1 MIVIL
6 LSDIKLTTK
15 NCRFIVGDMNIR
27 VVILPLK
34 VLADGSHKLRIA
46 VSHNSQTRYI
56 PTRFT
61 VPSPK
66 NLKNGNVVG
75 VPNAQY
81 INLQLRTRM
90 NDFYKACDELEDI
103 DYYTCAQLVNML
115 TKRAESASGPKT
127 AKEIAEDMLKNRTHA
142 WAHSTVMGFKQGM
155 RRFYEH
161 FGEDFMLATL
171 THANVLE
178 FHKYLEGLGYSETSI
193 GMRMDSVRRLVKYAI
208 RHSYVKYKV
217 YPFLDYKAVKSA
229 IREVALSIEQL
240 RKLRDLQLT
249 DKWEIYAR
257 DLFMLSFYLC
267 GMNLADIL
275 RLDLTKDDVKF
286 VRKKTFKRRNPNDT
300 TEFTIQPEARVILNK
315 YLTPEG
321 KLQFN
326 GFVTERSIQHIN
338 ADHLKKLRDK
348 IGFPKLIFYSARKT
362 FSQIANELM
371 IKDSVIE
378 YCIGDAPL
386 PSNRALSFYVKV
398 SKRMADK
405 AIRKVFD
412 AVASNKSLEQLIS
425 ELEN

>member
-1 MIVIL
+1 
-6 LSDIKLTTK
+6 
-15 NCRFIVGDMNIR
+15 MNIR
-27 VVILPLK
+27 IVILPLK

-61 VPSPK
+61 VPSLK

-103 DYYTCAQLVNML
+103 DYYTCAQLINML
-115 TKRAESASGPKT
+115 TKRSEHKNGLKT
-127 AKEIAEDMLKNRTHA
+127 VEQISEDMLANRQHA
-142 WAHSTVMGFKQGM
+142 WSKSTIAGFKQGI
-155 RRFYEH
+155 RRFIEH
-161 FGEDFMLATL
+161 FGKDFVLVTL
-171 THANVLE
+171 THENVLE
-178 FHKYLEGLGYSETSI
+178 FHKYLEKQGYSQTSV
-193 GMRMDSVRRLVKYAI
+193 GMRMDSLKRLVKYAI
-208 RHSYVKYKV
+208 RHDYVKYKV
-217 YPFLDYKAVKSA
+217 YPFLDYKSVKSA
-229 IREVALSIEQL
+229 KRDIALSLELL
-240 RKLRDLQLT
+240 RKMRDMPLT

-275 RLDLTKDDVKF
+275 RLDLTQDYVSF
-286 VRKKTFKRRNPNDT
+286 IRQKTFKRRDANDV
-300 TEFTIQPEARVILNK
+300 TEFTIQPEARAILNK

-326 GFVTERSIQHIN
+326 GFTTERSIQHIN
-338 ADHLKKLRDK
+338 ADHLKKLRPK
-348 IGFPKLIFYSARKT
+348 LGYEKLIFYSARKT
-362 FSQIANELM
+362 FTQLANELM

-386 PSNRALSFYVKV
+386 PSNRALYFYVRGN
-398 SKRMADK
+398 KRMADK
-405 AIRKVFD
+405 AIRRVFD
-412 AVASNKSLEQLIS
+412 AVASDKSMEQLIS
-425 ELEN
+425 ELEA

>member
-1 MIVIL
+1 
-6 LSDIKLTTK
+6 
-15 NCRFIVGDMNIR
+15 MNIR
-27 VVILPLK
+27 IVILPLK

-61 VPSPK
+61 VPSLK

-115 TKRAESASGPKT
+115 TKRSGQKT
-127 AKEIAEDMLKNRTHA
+127 DLKTVEQISEDMLANRQHA
-142 WAHSTVMGFKQGM
+142 WSKSTIAGFKQGI
-155 RRFYEH
+155 RRFIEH
-161 FGEDFMLATL
+161 FGKDFVLVTL
-171 THANVLE
+171 THENVLE
-178 FHKYLEGLGYSETSI
+178 FHKYLEKQGYSQTSV
-193 GMRMDSVRRLVKYAI
+193 GMRMDSLKRLVKYAI
-208 RHSYVKYKV
+208 RHDYVKYRV
-217 YPFLDYKAVKSA
+217 YPFLDYKSVKSA
-229 IREVALSIEQL
+229 KRDIALSLELL
-240 RKLRDLQLT
+240 RKMRDMPLT

-275 RLDLTKDDVKF
+275 RLDLTQDYVSF
-286 VRKKTFKRRNPNDT
+286 IRQKTFKRRDANDV
-300 TEFTIQPEARVILNK
+300 TEFTIQPEARAILNK

-326 GFVTERSIQHIN
+326 GFTTERSIQHIN
-338 ADHLKKLRDK
+338 ADHLKKLRPK
-348 IGFPKLIFYSARKT
+348 LGYEKLIFYSARKT
-362 FSQIANELM
+362 FTQLANELM

-386 PSNRALSFYVKV
+386 PSNRALYFYVRGNR
-398 SKRMADK
+398 RMADK
-405 AIRKVFD
+405 AIRRVFD
-412 AVASNKSLEQLIS
+412 AVASDKSMEQLIS
-425 ELEN
+425 ELEA

>member
-1 MIVIL
+1 
-6 LSDIKLTTK
+6 
-15 NCRFIVGDMNIR
+15 MNIR
-27 VVILPLK
+27 IVILPLK
-34 VLADGSHKLRIA
+34 VLADGTHKLRIA

-61 VPSPK
+61 VPGPK

-115 TKRAESASGPKT
+115 TKRSETNAGPKT
-127 AKEIAEDMLKNRTHA
+127 AEEIAEDMLKNRTHA
-142 WAHSTVMGFKQGM
+142 WSNSTVMGFNQGM
-155 RRFYEH
+155 RRFYEK
-161 FGEDFMLATL
+161 FGKDFVLATL

-178 FHKYLEGLGYSETSI
+178 FHKYLEGLGYSQTSV
-193 GMRMDSVRRLVKYAI
+193 GMRMDSLKRLVKYAI
-208 RHSYVKYKV
+208 RHDYVKYKV
-217 YPFLDYKAVKSA
+217 YPFLDYKGVKSA
-229 IREVALSIEQL
+229 VRDIALSIEQL
-240 RKLRDLQLT
+240 RKLRDMELE

-275 RLDLTKDDVKF
+275 RLDLTQNEVKF
-286 VRKKTFKRRNPNDT
+286 IRKKTFKRRNANDT
-300 TEFTIQPEARVILNK
+300 TEFTIQPEARAILDK
-315 YLTPEG
+315 YINADG

-338 ADHLKKLRDK
+338 SEHLIKLRDK
-348 IGFPKLIFYSARKT
+348 IGFQKLIFYSARKT
-362 FSQIANELM
+362 FAQIANELM

-378 YCIGDAPL
+378 YCIGDSPL

-398 SKRMADK
+398 SRRMADK

-412 AVASNKSLEQLIS
+412 AVATNKSMEQLIS
-425 ELEN
+425 ELEE

>member
-1 MIVIL
+1 
-6 LSDIKLTTK
+6 
-15 NCRFIVGDMNIR
+15 MNIR
-27 VVILPLK
+27 IVILPLK

-61 VPSPK
+61 VPSLK

-115 TKRAESASGPKT
+115 TKRSGQKT
-127 AKEIAEDMLKNRTHA
+127 DLKTVEQISEDMLANRQHA
-142 WAHSTVMGFKQGM
+142 WSKSTIAGFKQGI
-155 RRFYEH
+155 RRFIEH
-161 FGEDFMLATL
+161 FGKDFVLVTL
-171 THANVLE
+171 THENVLE
-178 FHKYLEGLGYSETSI
+178 FHKYLEKQGYSQTSV
-193 GMRMDSVRRLVKYAI
+193 GMRMDSLKRLVKYAI
-208 RHSYVKYKV
+208 RHDYVKYRV
-217 YPFLDYKAVKSA
+217 YPFLDYKSVKSA
-229 IREVALSIEQL
+229 KRDIALSLELL
-240 RKLRDLQLT
+240 RKMRDMPLT

-275 RLDLTKDDVKF
+275 RLDLTQDYVSF
-286 VRKKTFKRRNPNDT
+286 IRQKTFKRRDANDV
-300 TEFTIQPEARVILNK
+300 TEFTIQPEARAILNK

-326 GFVTERSIQHIN
+326 GFTTERSIQHIN
-338 ADHLKKLRDK
+338 ADHLKKLRPK
-348 IGFPKLIFYSARKT
+348 LGYEKLIFYSARKT
-362 FSQIANELM
+362 FTQLANELM

-386 PSNRALSFYVKV
+386 PSNRALYFYVRGN
-398 SKRMADK
+398 KRMADK
-405 AIRKVFD
+405 AIRRVFD
-412 AVASNKSLEQLIS
+412 AVASDKSMEQLIS
-425 ELEN
+425 ELEA

>member
-1 MIVIL
+1 
-6 LSDIKLTTK
+6 
-15 NCRFIVGDMNIR
+15 MNIR
-27 VVILPLK
+27 IVILPLK

-61 VPSPK
+61 VPSLK

-115 TKRAESASGPKT
+115 TKRSEQKT
-127 AKEIAEDMLKNRTHA
+127 DLKTVEQISEDMLANRQHA
-142 WAHSTVMGFKQGM
+142 WSKSTIAGFKQGI
-155 RRFYEH
+155 RRFIEH
-161 FGEDFMLATL
+161 FGKDFVLVTL
-171 THANVLE
+171 THENVLE
-178 FHKYLEGLGYSETSI
+178 FHKYLEKQGYSQTSV
-193 GMRMDSVRRLVKYAI
+193 GMRMDSLKRLVKYAI
-208 RHSYVKYKV
+208 RHDYVKYRV
-217 YPFLDYKAVKSA
+217 YPFLDYKSVKSA
-229 IREVALSIEQL
+229 KRDIALSLELL
-240 RKLRDLQLT
+240 RKMRDMPLT
-249 DKWEIYAR
+249 DKREIYAR

-275 RLDLTKDDVKF
+275 RLDLTQDYVSF
-286 VRKKTFKRRNPNDT
+286 IRQKTFKRRDANDV
-300 TEFTIQPEARVILNK
+300 TEFTIQPEARAILNK

-326 GFVTERSIQHIN
+326 GFTTERSIQHIN
-338 ADHLKKLRDK
+338 ADHLKKLRPK
-348 IGFPKLIFYSARKT
+348 LGYEKLIFYSARKT
-362 FSQIANELM
+362 FTQLANELM

-386 PSNRALSFYVKV
+386 PSNRALYFYVRGN
-398 SKRMADK
+398 KRMADK
-405 AIRKVFD
+405 AIR
-412 AVASNKSLEQLIS
+412 
-425 ELEN
+425 

>member
-1 MIVIL
+1 
-6 LSDIKLTTK
+6 
-15 NCRFIVGDMNIR
+15 MNIR
-27 VVILPLK
+27 IVILPLK

-61 VPSPK
+61 VPSLK

-115 TKRAESASGPKT
+115 TKRSGQKT
-127 AKEIAEDMLKNRTHA
+127 DLKTVEQISEDMLANRQHA
-142 WAHSTVMGFKQGM
+142 WSKSTIAGFKQGI
-155 RRFYEH
+155 RRFIEH
-161 FGEDFMLATL
+161 FGKDFVLVTL
-171 THANVLE
+171 THENVLE
-178 FHKYLEGLGYSETSI
+178 FHKYLEKQGYSQTSV
-193 GMRMDSVRRLVKYAI
+193 GMRMDSLKRLVKYAI
-208 RHSYVKYKV
+208 RHDYVKYRV
-217 YPFLDYKAVKSA
+217 YPFLDYKSVKSA
-229 IREVALSIEQL
+229 KRDIALSLELL
-240 RKLRDLQLT
+240 RKMLDMPLT

-275 RLDLTKDDVKF
+275 RLDLTQDYVSF
-286 VRKKTFKRRNPNDT
+286 IRQKTFKRRDANDV
-300 TEFTIQPEARVILNK
+300 TEFTIQPEARAILNK

-326 GFVTERSIQHIN
+326 GFTTERSIQHIN
-338 ADHLKKLRDK
+338 ADHLKKLRPK
-348 IGFPKLIFYSARKT
+348 LGYEKLIFYSARKT
-362 FSQIANELM
+362 FTQLANELM

-386 PSNRALSFYVKV
+386 PSNRALYFYVRGN
-398 SKRMADK
+398 KRMADK
-405 AIRKVFD
+405 AIRRVFD
-412 AVASNKSLEQLIS
+412 AVASDKSMEQLIS
-425 ELEN
+425 ELEA

>member
-1 MIVIL
+1 
-6 LSDIKLTTK
+6 
-15 NCRFIVGDMNIR
+15 MNIR
-27 VVILPLK
+27 IVILPLK

-61 VPSPK
+61 VPSLK

-115 TKRAESASGPKT
+115 TKRSGQKT
-127 AKEIAEDMLKNRTHA
+127 DLKTVEQISEDMLANRQHA
-142 WAHSTVMGFKQGM
+142 WSKSTIAGFKQGI
-155 RRFYEH
+155 RRFIEH
-161 FGEDFMLATL
+161 FGKDFVLVTL
-171 THANVLE
+171 THENVLE
-178 FHKYLEGLGYSETSI
+178 FHKYLEKQGYSQTSV
-193 GMRMDSVRRLVKYAI
+193 GMRMDSLKRLVKYAI
-208 RHSYVKYKV
+208 RHDYVKYRV
-217 YPFLDYKAVKSA
+217 YPFLDYKSVKSA
-229 IREVALSIEQL
+229 KRDIALSLELL
-240 RKLRDLQLT
+240 RKMRDMPLT

-275 RLDLTKDDVKF
+275 RLDLTQDYVSF
-286 VRKKTFKRRNPNDT
+286 IRQKTFKRRDANDV
-300 TEFTIQPEARVILNK
+300 TEFTIQPEARAILNK

-326 GFVTERSIQHIN
+326 GFTTERSIQHIN
-338 ADHLKKLRDK
+338 ADHLKKLRPK
-348 IGFPKLIFYSARKT
+348 LGYEKLIFYSARKT
-362 FSQIANELM
+362 FTQLANELM

-386 PSNRALSFYVKV
+386 PSNRALYFYVRGN
-398 SKRMADK
+398 KRMADK
-405 AIRKVFD
+405 AIR
-412 AVASNKSLEQLIS
+412 
-425 ELEN
+425 

>member
-1 MIVIL
+1 
-6 LSDIKLTTK
+6 
-15 NCRFIVGDMNIR
+15 MNIR
-27 VVILPLK
+27 IVILPLK

-61 VPSPK
+61 VPSLK

-115 TKRAESASGPKT
+115 TKRSEQKT
-127 AKEIAEDMLKNRTHA
+127 DLKTVEQISEDMLANRQHA
-142 WAHSTVMGFKQGM
+142 WSKSTIAGCKKGI
-155 RRFYEH
+155 RRFIEH
-161 FGEDFMLATL
+161 FGKDFVLVTL
-171 THANVLE
+171 THENVLE
-178 FHKYLEGLGYSETSI
+178 FHKYLEKQGYSQTSV
-193 GMRMDSVRRLVKYAI
+193 GMRMDSLKRLVKYAI
-208 RHSYVKYKV
+208 RHDYVKYRV
-217 YPFLDYKAVKSA
+217 YPFLDYKSVKSA
-229 IREVALSIEQL
+229 KRDIALSLELL
-240 RKLRDLQLT
+240 RKMRDMPLT

-275 RLDLTKDDVKF
+275 RLDLTQDYVSF
-286 VRKKTFKRRNPNDT
+286 IRQKTFKRRDANDV
-300 TEFTIQPEARVILNK
+300 TEFTIQPEARAILNK

-326 GFVTERSIQHIN
+326 GFTTERSIQHIN
-338 ADHLKKLRDK
+338 ADHLKKLRPK
-348 IGFPKLIFYSARKT
+348 LGYEKLIFYSARKT
-362 FSQIANELM
+362 FTQLANELM

-386 PSNRALSFYVKV
+386 PSNRALYFYVRGN
-398 SKRMADK
+398 KRMADK
-405 AIRKVFD
+405 AIRRVFD
-412 AVASNKSLEQLIS
+412 AVASDKSMEQLIS
-425 ELEN
+425 ELEA

>member
-1 MIVIL
+1 
-6 LSDIKLTTK
+6 
-15 NCRFIVGDMNIR
+15 MNIR
-27 VVILPLK
+27 IVILPLK

-61 VPSPK
+61 VPSLK

-115 TKRAESASGPKT
+115 TKRSGQKT
-127 AKEIAEDMLKNRTHA
+127 DLKTVEQISEDMLANRQHA
-142 WAHSTVMGFKQGM
+142 WSKSTIAGFKQGI
-155 RRFYEH
+155 RRFIEH
-161 FGEDFMLATL
+161 FGKDFVLVTL
-171 THANVLE
+171 THENVLE
-178 FHKYLEGLGYSETSI
+178 FHKYLEKQGYSQTSV
-193 GMRMDSVRRLVKYAI
+193 GMRMDSLKRLVKYAI
-208 RHSYVKYKV
+208 RHDYVKYRV
-217 YPFLDYKAVKSA
+217 YPFLDYKSVKSA
-229 IREVALSIEQL
+229 KRDIALSLELL
-240 RKLRDLQLT
+240 RKMRDMPLT

-275 RLDLTKDDVKF
+275 RLDLTQDYVSF
-286 VRKKTFKRRNPNDT
+286 IRQKTFKRRDANDV
-300 TEFTIQPEARVILNK
+300 TEFTIQPEARAILNK

-326 GFVTERSIQHIN
+326 GFTTERSIQHIN
-338 ADHLKKLRDK
+338 ADHLKKLRPK
-348 IGFPKLIFYSARKT
+348 LGYEKLIFYSARKT
-362 FSQIANELM
+362 FTQLANELM

-386 PSNRALSFYVKV
+386 PSNRALYFYVRGN
-398 SKRMADK
+398 KRMADK
-405 AIRKVFD
+405 AIRRVFD
-412 AVASNKSLEQLIS
+412 AVASDKGMEQLIS
-425 ELEN
+425 ELEA

>member
-1 MIVIL
+1 
-6 LSDIKLTTK
+6 
-15 NCRFIVGDMNIR
+15 MNIR
-27 VVILPLK
+27 IVILPLK

-61 VPSPK
+61 VPSLK

-115 TKRAESASGPKT
+115 TKRSGQKT
-127 AKEIAEDMLKNRTHA
+127 DLKTVEQISEDMLANRQHA
-142 WAHSTVMGFKQGM
+142 WSKSTIAGFKQGI
-155 RRFYEH
+155 RRFIEH
-161 FGEDFMLATL
+161 FGKDFVLVTL
-171 THANVLE
+171 THENVLE
-178 FHKYLEGLGYSETSI
+178 FHKYLEKQGYSQTSV
-193 GMRMDSVRRLVKYAI
+193 GMRMDSLKRLVKYAI
-208 RHSYVKYKV
+208 RHDYVKYRV
-217 YPFLDYKAVKSA
+217 YPFLDYKSVKSA
-229 IREVALSIEQL
+229 KRDIALSLEL
-240 RKLRDLQLT
+240 PRKMRDMPLT

-275 RLDLTKDDVKF
+275 RLDLTQDYVSF
-286 VRKKTFKRRNPNDT
+286 IRQKTFKRRDANDV
-300 TEFTIQPEARVILNK
+300 TEFTIQPEARAILNK

-326 GFVTERSIQHIN
+326 GFTTERSIQHIN
-338 ADHLKKLRDK
+338 ADHLKKLRPK
-348 IGFPKLIFYSARKT
+348 LGYEKLIFYSARKT
-362 FSQIANELM
+362 FTQLANELM

-386 PSNRALSFYVKV
+386 PSNRALYFYVRGN
-398 SKRMADK
+398 KRMADK
-405 AIRKVFD
+405 AIRRVFD
-412 AVASNKSLEQLIS
+412 AVASDKSMEQLIS
-425 ELEN
+425 ELEA

>member
-1 MIVIL
+1 M
-6 LSDIKLTTK
+6 SGTKLTTDY
-15 NCRFIVGDMNIR
+15 CRFIVGRMNIR
-27 VVILPLK
+27 IVILPLK

-61 VPSPK
+61 VPSIK

-115 TKRAESASGPKT
+115 TKRSEQNTGLKT
-127 AKEIAEDMLKNRTHA
+127 VEQISEDMLSNRQHA
-142 WAHSTVMGFKQGM
+142 WSKSTVAGFKQGI
-155 RRFYEH
+155 RRFIE
-161 FGEDFMLATL
+161 FAGKDFVLVTL
-171 THANVLE
+171 THANVQD
-178 FHKYLEGLGYSETSI
+178 FHKFLEKLGYSQTTV
-193 GMRMDSVRRLVKYAI
+193 GMRMESLKRLVKYAI
-208 RHSYVKYKV
+208 RHDYVKYKV
-217 YPFLDYKAVKSA
+217 YPFLDYKTVKSA
-229 IREVALSIEQL
+229 RRDIALSLEQL
-240 RKLRDLQLT
+240 RKMRDMELS

-275 RLDLTKDDVKF
+275 RLDLTQDAVSF
-286 VRKKTFKRRNPNDT
+286 IRKKTFKRRDANDV
-300 TEFTIQPEARVILNK
+300 TEFTIQPEARAILNK
-315 YLTPEG
+315 YLNSEG

-326 GFVTERSIQHIN
+326 GFTTERSIQHIN
-338 ADHLKKLRDK
+338 ADHLKKLRSK
-348 IGFPKLIFYSARKT
+348 IGFEKLIFYSARKT

-371 IKDSVIE
+371 VKDSVIE
-378 YCIGDAPL
+378 YCIGDSPL
-386 PSNRALSFYVKV
+386 PSNRALSFYVRV
-398 SKRMADK
+398 NKRMADK

-412 AVASNKSLEQLIS
+412 AVATDKSMEQLIS
-425 ELEN
+425 ELEA

>member
-1 MIVIL
+1 
-6 LSDIKLTTK
+6 
-15 NCRFIVGDMNIR
+15 MNIR
-27 VVILPLK
+27 IVILPLK

-61 VPSPK
+61 VPSLK

-115 TKRAESASGPKT
+115 TKRSEQKT
-127 AKEIAEDMLKNRTHA
+127 DLKTVEQISEDMLANRQHA
-142 WAHSTVMGFKQGM
+142 WSKSTIAGFKQGI
-155 RRFYEH
+155 RRFIEH
-161 FGEDFMLATL
+161 FGKDFVLVTL
-171 THANVLE
+171 THENVLE
-178 FHKYLEGLGYSETSI
+178 FHKYLEKQGYSQTSV
-193 GMRMDSVRRLVKYAI
+193 GMRMDSLKRLVKYAI
-208 RHSYVKYKV
+208 RHDYVKYRV
-217 YPFLDYKAVKSA
+217 YPFLDYKSVKSA
-229 IREVALSIEQL
+229 KRDIALSLELL
-240 RKLRDLQLT
+240 RKMRDMPLT
-249 DKWEIYAR
+249 DKREIYAR

-275 RLDLTKDDVKF
+275 RLDLTQDYVSF
-286 VRKKTFKRRNPNDT
+286 IRQKTFKRRDANDV
-300 TEFTIQPEARVILNK
+300 TEFTIQPEARAILNK

-326 GFVTERSIQHIN
+326 GFTTERSIQHIN
-338 ADHLKKLRDK
+338 ADHLKKLRPK
-348 IGFPKLIFYSARKT
+348 LGYEKLIFYSARKT
-362 FSQIANELM
+362 FTQLANELM

-386 PSNRALSFYVKV
+386 PSNRALYFYVRGN
-398 SKRMADK
+398 KRMADK
-405 AIRKVFD
+405 AIRRVFD
-412 AVASNKSLEQLIS
+412 AVASDKSMEQLIS
-425 ELEN
+425 ELEA

>member
-1 MIVIL
+1 
-6 LSDIKLTTK
+6 
-15 NCRFIVGDMNIR
+15 MNIR
-27 VVILPLK
+27 IVILPLK

-61 VPSPK
+61 VPSLK

-115 TKRAESASGPKT
+115 TKRSEQKT
-127 AKEIAEDMLKNRTHA
+127 DLKTVEQISEDMLANRQHA
-142 WAHSTVMGFKQGM
+142 WSKSTIAGFKQGI
-155 RRFYEH
+155 RRFIEH
-161 FGEDFMLATL
+161 FGKDFVLVTL
-171 THANVLE
+171 THENVLE
-178 FHKYLEGLGYSETSI
+178 FHKYLEKQGYSQTSV
-193 GMRMDSVRRLVKYAI
+193 GMRMDSLKRLVKYAI
-208 RHSYVKYKV
+208 RHDYVKYRV
-217 YPFLDYKAVKSA
+217 YPFLDYKSVKSA
-229 IREVALSIEQL
+229 KRDIALSLELL
-240 RKLRDLQLT
+240 RKMRDMPLT

-275 RLDLTKDDVKF
+275 RLDLTQDYVSF
-286 VRKKTFKRRNPNDT
+286 IRQKTFKRRDANDV
-300 TEFTIQPEARVILNK
+300 TEFTIQPEARAILNK

-326 GFVTERSIQHIN
+326 GFTTERSIQHIN
-338 ADHLKKLRDK
+338 ADHLKKLRPK
-348 IGFPKLIFYSARKT
+348 LGYEKLIFYSARKT
-362 FSQIANELM
+362 FTQLANELM

-386 PSNRALSFYVKV
+386 PSNRALYFYVRGN
-398 SKRMADK
+398 KRMADK
-405 AIRKVFD
+405 AIR
-412 AVASNKSLEQLIS
+412 
-425 ELEN
+425 

>member
-1 MIVIL
+1 
-6 LSDIKLTTK
+6 
-15 NCRFIVGDMNIR
+15 MNIR
-27 VVILPLK
+27 IVILPLK

-61 VPSPK
+61 VPSLK

-115 TKRAESASGPKT
+115 TKRSEQKT
-127 AKEIAEDMLKNRTHA
+127 DLKTVEQISEDMLANRQHA
-142 WAHSTVMGFKQGM
+142 WSKSTIAGFKQGI
-155 RRFYEH
+155 RRFIEH
-161 FGEDFMLATL
+161 FGKDFVLVTL
-171 THANVLE
+171 THENVLE
-178 FHKYLEGLGYSETSI
+178 FHKYLEKQGYSQTSV
-193 GMRMDSVRRLVKYAI
+193 GMRMDSLKRLVKYAI
-208 RHSYVKYKV
+208 RHDYVKYRI
-217 YPFLDYKAVKSA
+217 YPFLDYKSVKSA
-229 IREVALSIEQL
+229 KRDIALSLELL
-240 RKLRDLQLT
+240 RKMRDMPLT

-275 RLDLTKDDVKF
+275 RLDLTQDYVSF
-286 VRKKTFKRRNPNDT
+286 IRQKTFKRRDANDV
-300 TEFTIQPEARVILNK
+300 TEFTIQPEARAILNK

-326 GFVTERSIQHIN
+326 GFTTERSIQHIN
-338 ADHLKKLRDK
+338 ADHLKKLRPK
-348 IGFPKLIFYSARKT
+348 LGYEKLIFYSARKT
-362 FSQIANELM
+362 FTQLANELM

-386 PSNRALSFYVKV
+386 PSNRALYFYVRGN
-398 SKRMADK
+398 KRMADK
-405 AIRKVFD
+405 AIRRVFD
-412 AVASNKSLEQLIS
+412 AVASDKSMEQLIS
-425 ELEN
+425 ELEA

>member
-1 MIVIL
+1 
-6 LSDIKLTTK
+6 
-15 NCRFIVGDMNIR
+15 MNIR
-27 VVILPLK
+27 IVILPLK

-61 VPSPK
+61 VPSLK

-115 TKRAESASGPKT
+115 TKRSGQKT
-127 AKEIAEDMLKNRTHA
+127 DLKTVEQISEDMLANRQHA
-142 WAHSTVMGFKQGM
+142 WSKSTIAGFKQGI
-155 RRFYEH
+155 RRFIEH
-161 FGEDFMLATL
+161 FGKDFVLVTL
-171 THANVLE
+171 THENVLE
-178 FHKYLEGLGYSETSI
+178 FHKYLEKQGYSQTSV
-193 GMRMDSVRRLVKYAI
+193 GMRMDSLKRLVKYAI
-208 RHSYVKYKV
+208 RHDYVKYRV
-217 YPFLDYKAVKSA
+217 YPFLDYKSVKSA
-229 IREVALSIEQL
+229 KRDIALSLELL
-240 RKLRDLQLT
+240 RKMRDMPLT
-249 DKWEIYAR
+249 DKREIYAR

-275 RLDLTKDDVKF
+275 RLDLTQDYVSF
-286 VRKKTFKRRNPNDT
+286 IRQKTFKRRDANDV
-300 TEFTIQPEARVILNK
+300 TEFTIQPEARAILNK

-326 GFVTERSIQHIN
+326 GFTTERSIQHIN
-338 ADHLKKLRDK
+338 ADHLKKLRPK
-348 IGFPKLIFYSARKT
+348 LGYEKLIFYSARKT
-362 FSQIANELM
+362 FTQLANELM

-386 PSNRALSFYVKV
+386 PSNRALYFYVRGN
-398 SKRMADK
+398 KRMADK
-405 AIRKVFD
+405 AIR
-412 AVASNKSLEQLIS
+412 
-425 ELEN
+425 

>member
-1 MIVIL
+1 
-6 LSDIKLTTK
+6 
-15 NCRFIVGDMNIR
+15 MNIR
-27 VVILPLK
+27 IVILPLK

-115 TKRAESASGPKT
+115 TKRSEQKT
-127 AKEIAEDMLKNRTHA
+127 DLKTVEQISEDMLANRQHA
-142 WAHSTVMGFKQGM
+142 WSKSTIAGFKQGI
-155 RRFYEH
+155 RRFIEH
-161 FGEDFMLATL
+161 FGKDFVLVTL
-171 THANVLE
+171 THENVLE
-178 FHKYLEGLGYSETSI
+178 FHKYLEKQGYSQTSV
-193 GMRMDSVRRLVKYAI
+193 GMRMDSLRRLVKYAI
-208 RHSYVKYKV
+208 RHDYVKYKV
-217 YPFLDYKAVKSA
+217 YPFLDYKSVKSA
-229 IREVALSIEQL
+229 KRDIALSLELL
-240 RKLRDLQLT
+240 RKMRDMPLT

-275 RLDLTKDDVKF
+275 RLDLTQDYVSF
-286 VRKKTFKRRNPNDT
+286 IRQKTFKRRDANDV
-300 TEFTIQPEARVILNK
+300 TEFTIQPEARAILNK

-326 GFVTERSIQHIN
+326 GFTTERSIQHIN
-338 ADHLKKLRDK
+338 ADHLKKLRPK
-348 IGFPKLIFYSARKT
+348 LGYEKLIFYSARKT
-362 FSQIANELM
+362 FAQLANELM
-371 IKDSVIE
+371 VKDSVIE
-378 YCIGDAPL
+378 YCIGDSPL

-398 SKRMADK
+398 NKRMADK
-405 AIRKVFD
+405 AIRRVFD
-412 AVASNKSLEQLIS
+412 AVASDKTMEQLIS
-425 ELEN
+425 ELEA

>member
-1 MIVIL
+1 
-6 LSDIKLTTK
+6 
-15 NCRFIVGDMNIR
+15 MNIR
-27 VVILPLK
+27 IVILPLK

-61 VPSPK
+61 VPSLK

-115 TKRAESASGPKT
+115 TKRSGQKT
-127 AKEIAEDMLKNRTHA
+127 DLKTVEQISEDMLANRQHA
-142 WAHSTVMGFKQGM
+142 WSKSTIAGFKQGI
-155 RRFYEH
+155 RRFIEH
-161 FGEDFMLATL
+161 FGKDFVLVTL
-171 THANVLE
+171 THENVLE
-178 FHKYLEGLGYSETSI
+178 FHKYLEKQGYSQTSV
-193 GMRMDSVRRLVKYAI
+193 GMRMDSLKRLVKYAI
-208 RHSYVKYKV
+208 RHDYVKYRV
-217 YPFLDYKAVKSA
+217 YPFLDYKSVKSA
-229 IREVALSIEQL
+229 KRDIALSLELL
-240 RKLRDLQLT
+240 RKMRDMPLT

-257 DLFMLSFYLC
+257 DLFMLSFYLR

-275 RLDLTKDDVKF
+275 RLDLTQDYVSF
-286 VRKKTFKRRNPNDT
+286 IRQKTFKRRDANDV
-300 TEFTIQPEARVILNK
+300 TEFTIQPEARAILNK

-326 GFVTERSIQHIN
+326 GFTTERSIQHIN
-338 ADHLKKLRDK
+338 ADHLKKLRPK
-348 IGFPKLIFYSARKT
+348 LGYEKLIFYSARKT
-362 FSQIANELM
+362 FTQLANELM

-386 PSNRALSFYVKV
+386 PSNRALYFYVRGN
-398 SKRMADK
+398 KRMADK
-405 AIRKVFD
+405 AIRRVFD
-412 AVASNKSLEQLIS
+412 AVASDKSMEQLIS
-425 ELEN
+425 ELEA

>member
-1 MIVIL
+1 
-6 LSDIKLTTK
+6 
-15 NCRFIVGDMNIR
+15 MNIR
-27 VVILPLK
+27 IVILPLK

-61 VPSPK
+61 VPSLK

-115 TKRAESASGPKT
+115 TKRSGQKT
-127 AKEIAEDMLKNRTHA
+127 DLKTVEQISEDMLANRQHA
-142 WAHSTVMGFKQGM
+142 WSKSTIAGFKQGIM
-155 RRFYEH
+155 RFIEH
-161 FGEDFMLATL
+161 FGKDFVLVTL
-171 THANVLE
+171 THENVLE
-178 FHKYLEGLGYSETSI
+178 FHKYLEKQGYSQTSV
-193 GMRMDSVRRLVKYAI
+193 GMRMDSLKRLVKYAI
-208 RHSYVKYKV
+208 RHDYVKYRV
-217 YPFLDYKAVKSA
+217 YPFLDYKSVKSA
-229 IREVALSIEQL
+229 KRDIALSLELL
-240 RKLRDLQLT
+240 RKMRDMPLT

-275 RLDLTKDDVKF
+275 RLDLTQDYVSF
-286 VRKKTFKRRNPNDT
+286 IRQKTFKRRDANDV
-300 TEFTIQPEARVILNK
+300 TEFTIQPEARAILNK

-326 GFVTERSIQHIN
+326 GFTTERSIQHIN
-338 ADHLKKLRDK
+338 ADHLKKLRPK
-348 IGFPKLIFYSARKT
+348 LGYEKLIFYSARKT
-362 FSQIANELM
+362 FTQLANELM

-386 PSNRALSFYVKV
+386 PSNRALYFYVRGN
-398 SKRMADK
+398 KRMADK
-405 AIRKVFD
+405 AIRRVFD
-412 AVASNKSLEQLIS
+412 AVASDKSMEQLIS
-425 ELEN
+425 ELEA

>member
-1 MIVIL
+1 
-6 LSDIKLTTK
+6 
-15 NCRFIVGDMNIR
+15 MNIR
-27 VVILPLK
+27 IVILPLK

-61 VPSPK
+61 VPSLK

-115 TKRAESASGPKT
+115 TKRSGQKT
-127 AKEIAEDMLKNRTHA
+127 DLKTVEQISEDMLANRQHA
-142 WAHSTVMGFKQGM
+142 WSKSTIAGFKQGI
-155 RRFYEH
+155 RRFIEH
-161 FGEDFMLATL
+161 FGKDFVLVTL
-171 THANVLE
+171 THENVLE
-178 FHKYLEGLGYSETSI
+178 FHKYLEKQGYSQTSV
-193 GMRMDSVRRLVKYAI
+193 GMRMDSLKRLVKYAI
-208 RHSYVKYKV
+208 RHDYVKYRV
-217 YPFLDYKAVKSA
+217 YPFLDYKSVKSA
-229 IREVALSIEQL
+229 KRDIALSLELL
-240 RKLRDLQLT
+240 RKMRDMPLT
-249 DKWEIYAR
+249 DKREIYAR

-275 RLDLTKDDVKF
+275 RLDLTQDYVSF
-286 VRKKTFKRRNPNDT
+286 IRQKTFKRRDANDV
-300 TEFTIQPEARVILNK
+300 TEFTIQPEARAILNK

-326 GFVTERSIQHIN
+326 GFTTERSIQHIN
-338 ADHLKKLRDK
+338 ADHLKKLRPK
-348 IGFPKLIFYSARKT
+348 LGYEKLIFYSARKT
-362 FSQIANELM
+362 FTQLANELM

-386 PSNRALSFYVKV
+386 PSNRALYFYVRGN
-398 SKRMADK
+398 KRMADK
-405 AIRKVFD
+405 AIRRVFD
-412 AVASNKSLEQLIS
+412 AVASDKSMEQLIS
-425 ELEN
+425 ELEA